1 MQNYML
7 IRDICENLN
16 SSMKILSSGTFYN
29 KTVNFAPQKIWELNI
44 FLTCVQ
50 QGHVTPIYPSFHLS
64 VNAI

>member
-1 MQNYML
+1 ML

-16 SSMKILSSGTFYN
+16 SSMKILSSGHSEISQAKLYILHHIN
-29 KTVNFAPQKIWELNI
+29 RELNV

-50 QGHVTPIYPSFHLS
+50 QGHVIPIYPSFPVC